1 MTNRNPDARYET
13 PEQVIP
19 WMVEQW
25 VHQHVNTC
33 MLGMVD
39 TYDSATKR
47 ARVQPGLRT
56 RIAPAGDSPGELKVK
71 PLLLN
76 VPLRQISTGGH
87 MVHHQVDK
95 GDVVL
100 VMFSQRGLNQFK
112 SQWGQISDPDKG
124 SFFAYRDAV
133 AIPWGVETIA
143 PVSDQG
149 VVIQSEDGQTYI
161 HVVDGQI
168 KLVVE
173 GSSITINSS
182 NITAIADRIDLNPDS
197 SLVRSH
203 RWYNADGSYRE
214 WSNDGVQGTELE
226 SQQRMIEGQ
235 GRYRWLNLDGTYGE
249 GTNWSDLPEELSEV
263 ILFLPD
269 APPEPH
275 TPEEHDY
282 MATFVPRLNEV
293 LSRCR
298 R

>member
-19 WMVEQW
+19 WMIEQFI
-25 VHQHVNTC
+25 HQHVNTC
-33 MLGMVD
+33 MMGMVD

-47 ARVQPGLRT
+47 ARVQPALRT

-143 PVSDQG
+143 PVSDRG
-149 VVIQSEDGQTYI
+149 VVIQSESGNTFVHLLNDDHVEARVGSNYVKITSDGHI
-161 HVVDGQI
+161 QI
-168 KLVVE
+168 ESNASV
-173 GSSITINSS
+173 TI
-182 NITAIADRIDLNPDS
+182 
-197 SLVRSH
+197 
-203 RWYNADGSYRE
+203 
-214 WSNDGVQGTELE
+214 
-226 SQQRMIEGQ
+226 
-235 GRYRWLNLDGTYGE
+235 
-249 GTNWSDLPEELSEV
+249 
-263 ILFLPD
+263 D
-269 APPEPH
+269 AP
-275 TPEEHDY
+275 TITLRG
-282 MATFVPRLNEV
+282 ATDTWVIP
-293 LSRCR
+293 
-298 R
+298 